1 MKKIIAL
8 ILASVFVLSLAACG
22 GSEEKKEETPA
33 ATEAVAKTE
42 AEAPTA
48 APTIAPTEAPTEPPT
63 EAANPVHV
71 GDTVTTDTWNIELTD
86 AYTTATLQSS
96 ESSTVLN
103 AGDGYAFLALEFNV
117 TCLNSTKPTIDKDAI
132 TDLVATVNGNTYEQ
146 WKYQYVS
153 AQIWCRIKNT
163 YLEADLPLHIFVYAM
178 IPSSAMDESITV
190 NLNLAGQ
197 PSVITIN

>member
-33 ATEAVAKTE
+33 ATEAAAETA

-48 APTIAPTEAPTEPPT
+48 APTEPPT
-63 EAANPVHV
+63 EAAAPVHV
-71 GDTVTTDTWNIELTD
+71 GDTVTTDTWKIELTD
-86 AYTTATLQSS
+86 AYTTTTLESS
-96 ESSTVLN
+96 ESSTAWN
-103 AGDGYAFLALEFNV
+103 ASDGYAFLILEFDV
-117 TCLNSTKPTIDKDAI
+117 TCLNSTKPTIDGDAI
-132 TDLVATVNGNTYEQ
+132 TDLVATVNGNTYEH

-153 AQIWCRIKNT
+153 AQIWCHIKNT
-163 YLEADLPLHIFVYAM
+163 YLEAGLPLHIYVYTM
-178 IPSSAMDESITV
+178 VPSSAMNDSITV
-190 NLNLAGQ
+190 DLKLAGQ